1 MFLLKYQTP
10 EQATEGVAKIYDH
23 FTRKRSPV
31 PAPLQLMSTSPD
43 LLKVFFEQITYFM
56 NHEALSFPMLA
67 AIRFLAAQE
76 VCFDHCSHLNRFWL
90 SKTGLS
96 EMGIADLAAGRNV
109 EAFSEAENALLLT
122 VAKVLRKE
130 RIAEAEVQHLR
141 DLGWKD
147 SDVLDAC
154 AQGTNMIGTSCL
166 FEAFSRQEAP

>member
-1 MFLLKYQTP
+1 MFSLKYQTP
-10 EQATEGVAKIYDH
+10 EQATEDVAKIYDH
-23 FTRKRSPV
+23 FTLKRSPV
-31 PAPLQLMSTSPD
+31 PAPLQLMSTSPG
-43 LLKVFFEQITYFM
+43 LLKVFFEQIKYFM

-96 EMGIADLAAGRNV
+96 EMDIADLAAGRNV
-109 EAFSEAENALLLT
+109 EAFSEGENALLLT

-130 RIAEAEVQHLR
+130 RITETEVQRLR